1 MRKLPIVD
9 NLTPPPSALILAK
22 ESSEN
27 IAITVNFEE
36 KNGGW
41 AKVKEIQSPQG
52 APMKSLPH
60 LDIVK
65 AKLAEATK
73 GKDRLGR
80 PFLYSSSGLYI
91 FFVHISVSFAILLY
105 GFFLFIC
112 LGESHIDEQVLN
124 FVDTDMRQL
133 SVTDLDKDNLNE
145 TISSILSQAEEQFKN
160 GIIDKQQYNTFLM
173 QVMQLNETQKLKEA
187 QQKESLEKSKRRK
200 DWKQKQQNLPST
212 ETIPV
217 SDEDDGAYSPQS
229 DESDVVSP
237 QTNFGDIDERVAPPV
252 VNPTPNVEGG
262 KRPPLLPC
270 PDIPYMDCD
279 LRMYD
284 KSDGFMPRGIDSRY
298 PGRQMGPRMYKGWR
312 GMRPD
317 RGGYRPMPPRG
328 LLPPPMMNARRMPMG
343 GIRPPFEPR
352 QQSPPFAPKGPFPG
366 IKQMTCP
373 VSPYIND
380 GKASPP
386 PLGAPSISRGFV
398 PVDSKV
404 IEYIEQDTMRTI
416 HIDGVAREIRY
427 YDNTAVVMLDWDD
440 PREISFEA
448 GQRRISFDDESFIL
462 NLNGDYTN
470 VTIDGQSHR
479 IRFGAPTR
487 ELFID
492 DYWFECFF
500 GGPPMQI
507 IVNSK
512 VKHLKLEGP
521 PPQVSIGKTK
531 RTDLV
536 AGKINLIIDATTMLP
551 IFLDAKLQK
560 FEIENISHTI
570 RFVDSLQTVL
580 INEKP
585 FKVEF
590 GGLPK
595 PLFVG
600 KRKHFVRF
608 SVLPRDVKAGHIYIK
623 NMEGKK
629 PAILPTPTNDL
640 SFISAMST
648 INSEN
653 PLTLSNN
660 VLEPVHKTEIVQDN
674 YNIGNSSKYLT

>member
-1 MRKLPIVD
+1 
-9 NLTPPPSALILAK
+9 
-22 ESSEN
+22 
-27 IAITVNFEE
+27 
-36 KNGGW
+36 
-41 AKVKEIQSPQG
+41 
-52 APMKSLPH
+52 
-60 LDIVK
+60 
-65 AKLAEATK
+65 
-73 GKDRLGR
+73 
-80 PFLYSSSGLYI
+80 
-91 FFVHISVSFAILLY
+91 
-105 GFFLFIC
+105 
-112 LGESHIDEQVLN
+112 
-124 FVDTDMRQL
+124 MRQPSL
-133 SVTDLDKDNLNE
+133 TDLDKDNLDE
-145 TISSILSQAEEQFKN
+145 TITSILSQAEEQYKN
-160 GIIDKQQYNTFLM
+160 GVIVKQQYNTLLM
-173 QVMQLNETQKLKEA
+173 HVLQLDESRKLKVA
-187 QQKESLEKSKRRK
+187 QEKESLEKSKRRK
-200 DWKQKQQNLPST
+200 DWKQKQNLLNT
-212 ETIPV
+212 ESIPV
-217 SDEDDGAYSPQS
+217 SDEDVDSSYSPRS
-229 DESDVVSP
+229 DETGEASP
-237 QTNFGDIDERVAPPV
+237 QTNFGDIDERIVPPV
-252 VNPTPNVEGG
+252 VNPPPTVEGG

-270 PDIPYMDCD
+270 PDIPYMDSD

-284 KSDGFMPRGIDSRY
+284 KPDGFIPRGIDSRY
-298 PGRQMGPRMYKGWR
+298 PGRPMGPRMYGNKGWR

-317 RGGYRPMPPRG
+317 RGGYRPMAPRG

-343 GIRPPFEPR
+343 GIRPPFEPH
-352 QQSPPFAPKGPFPG
+352 QSPPFAPKGPFPG
-366 IKQMTCP
+366 MKQMSCP
-373 VSPYIND
+373 VTPYIND
-380 GKASPP
+380 GKVSPL
-386 PLGAPSISRGFV
+386 PLGAPSISRGFI

-416 HIDGVAREIRY
+416 HIDGIAREIRY

-500 GGPPMQI
+500 GGPPVQI
-507 IVNSK
+507 ILNNK

-560 FEIENISHTI
+560 FEIENIVHTI

-608 SVLPRDVKAGHIYIK
+608 SVLPRDVKAGHINIK

-629 PAILPTPTNDL
+629 PAILPTPVQDV
-640 SFISAMST
+640 SFISSMST
-648 INSEN
+648 MNNEN
-653 PLTLSNN
+653 TLPILNN
-660 VLEPVHKTEIVQDN
+660 VSDSMYKSETTQNSYDTGKMD
-674 YNIGNSSKYLT
+674 SSKYHYLCFVCIALYFEIY